1 MAKVQTEWN
10 RTKIAN
16 LLATSD
22 KAVERA
28 LIVIFNN
35 QEADEQVMDS
45 THKANGVGFTA
56 FDADIFSSFAKHILK
71 GRSLSVKQMEIA
83 RKKDKFGNMKIAKY
97 WKQLQAEIVR
107 KEQKLDIPADG
118 GFRTSKQVIN
128 GVEQGFTYDDDTYSD
143 FFKDAHG
150 FRPHGILWDQWMA
163 KTPVEKQKHWDRL
176 QEEIKEAIERDK
188 KFNHCLQKEVD
199 NFVNYSGNWN
209 STNGKRNLNEWE

>member
-1 MAKVQTEWN
+1 MAKVQTKWN

-16 LLATSD
+16 LLATNN

-28 LIVIFNN
+28 LIIIFNN
-35 QEADEQVMDS
+35 QEADEQACDMTS
-45 THKANGVGFTA
+45 KANGVGFTA

-83 RKKDKFGNMKIAKY
+83 RKQDKFGNMKIAKY

-107 KEQKLDIPADG
+107 KESEVQ
-118 GFRTSKQVIN
+118 
-128 GVEQGFTYDDDTYSD
+128 FTYDDDTYSD

-150 FRPHGILWDQWMA
+150 FRPHGILWDQWMT

-176 QEEIKEAIERDK
+176 QEEIKEAIDRD
-188 KFNHCLQKEVD
+188 EVD
-199 NFVNYSGNWN
+199 NFWC
-209 STNGKRNLNEWE
+209 RNIL